1 MLITSPSHSFWYSV
15 GSTGCASTNIVTSC
29 ISIVPCACRLTLTG
43 FRPHLA
49 LHIYIRSTELRLKLP
64 SSNQIC
70 SQEASNNGQTV
81 RTYLGNVP
89 VSGCVVE
96 VLVDVVVHA
105 TGHVLEEF
113 RHASGP
119 ATSRTP
125 LPRSIVE
132 HLAVAHEADQR
143 TDRTHFPGVQDA
155 ISPCASVHNDRTS
168 QRRHVPSCM
177 Y

>member
-1 MLITSPSHSFWYSV
+1 MF
-15 GSTGCASTNIVTSC
+15 
-29 ISIVPCACRLTLTG
+29 RLTTLRQRRLLLPDAVLHVPA
-43 FRPHLA
+43 RPMQHNSIDVDHVAEPLV
-49 LHIYIRSTELRLKLP
+49 LVLS
-64 SSNQIC
+64 
-70 SQEASNNGQTV
+70 GV
-81 RTYLGNVP
+81 DGLGNVP